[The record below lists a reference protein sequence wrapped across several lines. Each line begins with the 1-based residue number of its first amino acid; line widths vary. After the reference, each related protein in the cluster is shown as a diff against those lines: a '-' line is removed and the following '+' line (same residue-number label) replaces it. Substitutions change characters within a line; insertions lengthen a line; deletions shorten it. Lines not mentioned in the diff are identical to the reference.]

1 MKGERTMSELTELL
15 EKVKLENLMG
25 FMIYG
30 DNFQREIFENYKQTI
45 DKSYDDI
52 FSRLEKLYSEVNR
65 KDDELFDVIMDFS
78 SLHDDIYFEAGVLI
92 GFQLFKNLEQE
103 YRKHGGDS
111 ILNIVSKA
119 KGKKSV
125 LEEIAEYRMD
135 TTLEETLRT
144 DKKYQEAAKRI
155 SEKVKKI
162 DRNDFSTKQW
172 EVIDEAL
179 SACNE
184 RSSEYGRVAYK
195 QGLSDAVNLFKEAL
209 LLI

>member
-1 MKGERTMSELTELL
+1 MSELTELL

-30 DNFQREIFENYKQTI
+30 DDFQREIFENYEQEI
-45 DKSYDDI
+45 DKSYDEI
-52 FSRLEKLYSEVNR
+52 FCKLEKLYSEVNQ
-65 KDDELFDVIMDFS
+65 KDNELFNIIMDFS

-103 YRKHGGDS
+103 YQKHGENS
-111 ILNIVSKA
+111 ILNVVPKT
-119 KGKKSV
+119 KGKKTV
-125 LEEIAEYRMD
+125 LEEIAGYRMD
-135 TTLEETLRT
+135 TALEETLRS
-144 DKKYQEAAKRI
+144 DKKYQEATKRI
-155 SEKVKKI
+155 SEKVKKV
-162 DRNDFSTKQW
+162 DRNDFSAKQW
-172 EVIDEAL
+172 QIIDEAL

-195 QGLSDAVNLFKEAL
+195 QGLSDAMNLVKEAL

>member
-1 MKGERTMSELTELL
+1 MSELTELV

-30 DNFQREIFENYKQTI
+30 GDSAREIFENYEQEI
-45 DKSYDDI
+45 DKSYDEI

-65 KDDELFDVIMDFS
+65 KDDGLFEIIMDFS
-78 SLHDDIYFEAGVLI
+78 ALHDDIYFEAGVLI

-103 YRKHGGDS
+103 YQKHGKDS
-111 ILNIVSKA
+111 ILNFVSKA

-125 LEEIAEYRMD
+125 LEEIAGYRMD
-135 TTLEETLRT
+135 TALEETLRS
-144 DKKYQEAAKRI
+144 DKKYQEATKRI
-155 SEKVKKI
+155 SEKIKKV
-162 DRNDFSTKQW
+162 DRNDFSAKQW

-184 RSSEYGRVAYK
+184 RSSDYGRVAYR
-195 QGLSDAVNLFKEAL
+195 QGISDAVNLFKEVL